1 MPRDKDSSGPIEV
14 DLFDDIPPPPPG
26 GLAPWPAQDR
36 FPLNVDARRV
46 EQAVRGDLQQS
57 ASPLV
62 VTGYASL
69 DQLINFLSELPE
81 QATPRVL
88 LGQEPF
94 ASRRETFEMSRH
106 GFPAEVADYWL
117 EQGISVLLSA
127 RLLKCIERLRDGRI
141 STRYLAD
148 SGHRLHAKLYCG
160 TEAVNLGSS
169 NFTEPGLL
177 FNREA
182 NVRFTR
188 AKEPKRFEETW
199 RIAENFWALG
209 RDYNG
214 ELIALLEQLL
224 RLVPWREAI
233 ARACAELLEG
243 DWADRFLH
251 EDPYSQTSKLWP
263 SQKQGIAQALFILAR
278 QDSVLIADATGAGK
292 TRMGAHLIA
301 AVWGQI
307 LRSGRMRREQ
317 ALMICPPAV
326 QSAWDEEALRA
337 GLHLE
342 TFSHGTLS
350 HSKSSRHDFTVESLR
365 RGQILCVDEGHNFV
379 NVKSNRTQRLFGNMA
394 DHVLLFTATP
404 INRSVTDLL
413 RIADLLGADNLEP
426 STLAAFKKMLSA
438 RNLSRSLSEPEL
450 DLLRKEINRFTVRRT
465 KRMLNELVERD
476 PDKYLNKMGDPCRY
490 PKHDAKPYKLQEF
503 SRDCK
508 LADRIASLA
517 EQLHAVLF
525 FERPIELPDLLRK
538 AGVSEA
544 RYLAGRLSSAKKIA
558 RYLIMASL
566 RSSRA
571 ALIEHLEGTA
581 VAKREFELSG
591 FRKSNPLPGVFERL
605 DKLPG
610 NLPENRLSIALPDWL
625 SDEQAHREACEK
637 DREIYRE
644 IVELVREM
652 SDRREERKAEFLLT
666 LLGKHELLL
675 AFDSRPI
682 TLAWLKKLIQGR
694 RPKVRVMVATGEAA
708 SDKKSVLEV
717 FKPGSTEKRVIGLC
731 SDSLSEGVN
740 LQQASALV
748 HLDMPSVVRIAE
760 QRVGRVDRMDSPHKS
775 IQAWW
780 PDDAP
785 EFQLSSDERFVER
798 YETVE
803 NLLGSNMP
811 LPENLKAEQ
820 PARRLSAR
828 DLIEEYECEA
838 GRMQWDGI
846 EDAFESVRALV
857 GGEQA
862 LISSDL
868 YARYRGVTARVMSR
882 VALVNAQAPW
892 AFFCMAAGAFGA
904 PRWLLLP
911 SLNGKPLHELPDVS
925 AALRERLDERTVDAE
940 MSSQAEGYLTHF
952 IGQIS
957 QAERSLLSRRKRR
970 ALEEMDLVLA
980 AWLQKAS
987 RDNDQY
993 RSDHLRQLLD
1003 AIRKPIPERQPDW
1016 EELAT
1021 RWLDLIRPVWYE
1033 RLKSRQRNKPLLLAD
1048 IRKDLVKAGDT
1059 LFPKVEQAFARFPVM
1074 DAPERRVIACVLGVS
1089 D

>member
-1 MPRDKDSSGPIEV
+1 MAQDKDKSGPIEV
-14 DLFDDIPPPPPG
+14 DLFDGLPAAPVG
-26 GLAPWPAQDR
+26 GLLPWPPQDR
-36 FPLNVDARRV
+36 FPLNLDARRV
-46 EQAVRGDLQQS
+46 DQAVRGDLQ
-57 ASPLV
+57 ASPAPLI

-69 DQLINFLSELPE
+69 DRLIDFLSSLPE
-81 QATPRVL
+81 RATPRVL

-106 GFPAEVADYWL
+106 GFAREVADYWL

-127 RLLKCIERLRDGRI
+127 RLITCIERLKAGRI

-160 TEAVNLGSS
+160 EAGVTLGSS
-169 NFTEPGLL
+169 NFTEPGLRY
-177 FNREA
+177 NREA
-182 NVRFTR
+182 NVRFTLAR
-188 AKEPKRFEETW
+188 ERKRFEETW
-199 RIAENFWALG
+199 AIAENYWALG
-209 RDYNG
+209 RDYND

-224 RLVPWREAI
+224 RVVPWREAI

-243 DWADRFLH
+243 DWAERYLR
-251 EDPYSQTSKLWP
+251 EDPYSQASKLWP
-263 SQKQGIAQALFILAR
+263 SQRQGIAQALFILAR

-317 ALMICPPAV
+317 ALMVCPPAV
-326 QSAWDEEALRA
+326 KASWDDEAMRA

-342 TFSHGTLS
+342 TFSHGALS

-379 NVKSNRTQRLFGNMA
+379 NIKSNRTQRLFGNMA

-426 STLAAFKKMLSA
+426 STLEAFKKMLSA
-438 RNLSRSLSEPEL
+438 RNLNRSLTEPEL

-465 KRMLNELVERD
+465 KQVLNGLVMREPER
-476 PDKYLNKMGDPCRY
+476 YMNRMGDPCRY
-490 PKHDAKPYKLQEF
+490 PRHEPKTYKLDEF
-503 SRDCK
+503 SKDRR
-508 LADRIASLA
+508 LAERIAGLA

-525 FERPIELPDLLRK
+525 FEKPIELPESLRK
-538 AGVSEA
+538 AGVTED

-581 VAKREFELSG
+581 VAKREFGLDG
-591 FRKSNPLPGVFERL
+591 FRKNNPLPGVFDRL
-605 DKLPG
+605 ARLPG
-610 NLPENRLSIALPDWL
+610 RLPVNRLSIPLPGWL
-625 SDEQAHREACEK
+625 SDEQAHREACLA
-637 DREIYRE
+637 DTAIYRE
-644 IVELVREM
+644 IVELVRQM
-652 SDRREERKAEFLLT
+652 SDRREQRKAELLLT
-666 LLGKHELLL
+666 LLGKHDLLL

-682 TLAWLKKLIQGR
+682 TLGWLQALIAKR
-694 RPKVRVMVATGEAA
+694 RPKTKVMVATGDAS
-708 SDKKSVLEV
+708 SDKRSVLEV
-717 FKPGSTEKRVIGLC
+717 FRLGSGEKRVIGLC

-760 QRVGRVDRMDSPHKS
+760 QRVGRVDRMDSPHKT

-811 LPENLKAEQ
+811 LPENLKSEQ
-820 PARRLSAR
+820 GRRLSAR
-828 DLIEEYECEA
+828 DLIAEYEREA
-838 GRMQWDGI
+838 GTMRWDGI

-857 GGEQA
+857 GGDRP
-862 LISSDL
+862 LIDAEL
-868 YARYRGVTARVMSR
+868 YARYHGVAARVLSR
-882 VALVNAQAPW
+882 VSLVEAQGPW
-892 AFFCMAAGAFGA
+892 AFFCIAAGTYGA

-911 SLNGKPLHELPDVS
+911 SLGGAPLHELPEVS
-925 AALRERLDERTVDAE
+925 AALRERLHDGVDDLNMSPAAE
-940 MSSQAEGYLTHF
+940 SLLTHF
-952 IGQIS
+952 IRRIS
-957 QAERSLLSRRKRR
+957 EAERSLLSRRKQR
-970 ALEEMDLVLA
+970 ALDEMEQVLG
-980 AWLQKAS
+980 AWLRKAS
-987 RDNDQY
+987 RATDQ
-993 RSDHLRQLLD
+993 RKLDHLQQLLD
-1003 AIRKPIPERQPDW
+1003 AMRRPIPERQPDW
-1016 EELAT
+1016 DELAV
-1021 RWLDLIRPVWYE
+1021 RWLDLIRPIWYE
-1033 RLKSRQRNKPLLLAD
+1033 KLKTRKPSKPLLLAD
-1048 IRKDLVKAGDT
+1048 IRKDLIAAEAV
-1059 LFPKVEQAFARFPVM
+1059 LEPQVEQVFTRFPVM
-1074 DAPERRVIACVLGVS
+1074 DAPDRRIIACVLGVA
-1089 D
+1089 